1 MPYIKKE
8 EQQKV
13 NSGKLD
19 ACGDLN
25 FAINQLVSDYLKQ
38 HGFNYQACNDVI
50 GSLECAKLEIY
61 RRAVSPYEDSKIEE
75 NGDVEPYTWL
85 VNNDC

>member
-19 ACGDLN
+19 TCGDLN

-61 RRAVSPYEDSKIEE
+61 RRVVSPYEDSKIEDSRAAE
-75 NGDVEPYTWL
+75 YSKQIEEDKA
-85 VNNDC
+85 